1 MSKLQKVWNRG
12 VKRYSISSYKGRNMQ
27 VLWEKIS
34 SELGIGFHYE
44 YFYSCYLG
52 NYLLI
57 NKYIHYGNSILD
69 NNYYI
74 FVHILSN
81 HSYLSDGRGKRQRI
95 TQHLGKV
102 RRRIPPPDFFHFRA
116 GSIRNVRC
124 GKQPDQHVRSAD
136 EHKVHV

>member
-1 MSKLQKVWNRG
+1 MCAASYCWVKIKFFEGGPSIRGGLSFHQRGQNNAYGKAQIQQMSKLQKVWNRG

-95 TQHLGKV
+95 T
-102 RRRIPPPDFFHFRA
+102 
-116 GSIRNVRC
+116 
-124 GKQPDQHVRSAD
+124 
-136 EHKVHV
+136 